1 MSTRFWGHPIASS
14 RHQIQTSRLQ
24 TSPQIILDNE
34 QLEPYGALEISMKK
48 TPMAHDHLRWV
59 PESGSP
65 GACCLRSAWQ
75 GKSTRPTGWVPKAS
89 WRKPSQSSRRCF
101 PENAWF
107 RVVSLQIALLVVYGI
122 WVSFKSSWIYPSN
135 SI

>member
-1 MSTRFWGHPIASS
+1 MLCQSGLQSPDLAIK
-14 RHQIQTSRLQ
+14 IQTSRLQ

-34 QLEPYGALEISMKK
+34 QLEPYGALEISMNKNNPW
-48 TPMAHDHLRWV
+48 PMTTSDGSL
-59 PESGSP
+59 ESRSP
-65 GACCLRSAWQ
+65 GACCLGSAWQ

-89 WRKPSQSSRRCF
+89 WQKPLQSSRRCF
-101 PENAWF
+101 PENVWF

-122 WVSFKSSWIYPSN
+122 WVSFKSFWISPSN